1 MTTFKHKT
9 LPIKISYSEYSK
21 LSSTEQNNFIIVN
34 ETTKTVT
41 NNITTTNT
49 NINSETTDLLGIGK
63 AVETVVLTP
72 VAIGLG
78 ILDRLF

>member
-9 LPIKISYSEYSK
+9 LPIEIGYSEYSK
-21 LSSTEQNNFIIVN
+21 LSSTEQSNFIIVN
-34 ETTKTVT
+34 KTTKTVT

-49 NINSETTDLLGIGK
+49 NVNSETTDLLGIGK

-72 VAIGLG
+72 VAIGFG